1 MSMVSVSCARTEA
14 VAVGW
19 VRWFIGVD
27 CAVDSDADDRMG
39 LEGSDGSAA
48 VSGEVLGEMVSS
60 SRTEVY
66 EG

>member
-1 MSMVSVSCARTEA
+1 M
-14 VAVGW
+14 GW
-19 VRWFIGVD
+19 MRWFIGVD
-27 CAVDSDADDRMG
+27 CAVDSDADDRVG